1 MSGISGITQPLSISV
16 NLLTSYSAAV
26 ISNCS
31 SFVFS
36 FMPVIIYSFALPVTS
51 APDACCPVIAYITS
65 LFGAELNA
73 LDTVTFD
80 ELYDDIGFVSI
91 LWSSDHITCT

>member
-1 MSGISGITQPLSISV
+1 M
-16 NLLTSYSAAV
+16 LTSYSAAV

-36 FMPVIIYSFALPVTS
+36 FIPVIIYSFALPVTS
-51 APDACCPVIAYITS
+51 APVACCPVIAYITS
-65 LFGAELNA
+65 LLGAELNA

-80 ELYDDIGFVSI
+80 ELYDEIGFVSI
-91 LWSSDHITCT
+91 LWSSDHITCTWPPESSFNCDAEA